1 MDLAEPVRRVAAD
14 RPGDPA
20 LVTDAATLTFADLD
34 ARADRAAAGLQGLGL
49 VPGDR
54 LAVVAG
60 NVVET
65 VVALL
70 GAFRAGLTAVPVNP
84 GATTPELDHVLADS
98 GARAAVAA
106 PGVLPRLLPAAGP
119 ALEVV
124 VATPAGGGAGTGP
137 RVLPWDDAL
146 GADRTPAP
154 APPAAD
160 PAAPALL
167 PYTSGTT
174 GRPRGAMLP
183 AAALLANQEQM
194 RATRLD
200 LGPGDRVLCVL
211 PLFHIYALN
220 VALLHPLAC
229 GAAVVLVD
237 RAPADATLAAAARHG
252 ATVLVGVPT
261 LYAAWSG
268 TDGVDLPTARFG
280 LSGAA
285 GLPPSVLEGFT
296 ARFGVPLWEG
306 YGLTETAPLLTT
318 TAMGDA
324 PVPGSVGRPVPGVAL
339 RLVDDVGREAR
350 AGDPGEV
357 VVRGP
362 NLFTGY
368 WGDPAG
374 TGQVLDAD
382 GWFRTGDIG
391 YLDGE
396 DLHLV
401 DRATDLVV
409 VNGFNV
415 YPREVEEALLRHPDV
430 TDAAVVGV
438 PDAATGEAAHAF
450 VVLRPG
456 AAFDEPGLRAHAA
469 RLLAR
474 YKCPAAISVV
484 DSLPHLPSGKV
495 KRREL
500 RSSS

>member
-1 MDLAEPVRRVAAD
+1 MDLAKPVRRVAAD

-34 ARADRAAAGLQGLGL
+34 ARADRAAAGLQDLGL
-49 VPGDR
+49 APGDR

-60 NVVET
+60 NAVET

-84 GATTPELDHVLADS
+84 GATTPELAHVLADS

-106 PGVLPRLLPAAGP
+106 AGVLPRLLPAAGP

-124 VATPAGGGAGTGP
+124 VATPAGEAPGTGP

-146 GADRTPAP
+146 GADRAP
-154 APPAAD
+154 APVPPPAG

-174 GRPRGAMLP
+174 GRPRGAVLP

-200 LGPGDRVLCVL
+200 LGPGDTVLCVL

-229 GAAVVLVD
+229 GAAVLLVD

-261 LYAAWSG
+261 LYAAWSRTG
-268 TDGVDLPTARFG
+268 DVDLPTARFG

-285 GLPPSVLEGFT
+285 GLPPSVLERFT

-324 PVPGSVGRPVPGVAL
+324 PVPGSVGRPVPGVEL
-339 RLVDDVGREAR
+339 RLVDDLGRDVR

-362 NLFTGY
+362 NLFAGY
-368 WGDPAG
+368 WGDPEG

-401 DRATDLVV
+401 DRAIDLVV

-415 YPREVEEALLRHPDV
+415 YPREVEEALLRHADV
-430 TDAAVVGV
+430 VDAAVVGV
-438 PDAATGEAAHAF
+438 PDATTGEATHAF

-456 AAFDEPGLRAHAA
+456 ATFDEPGLRAHAA

-474 YKCPAAISVV
+474 YKCPAAVSVV

>member
-20 LVTDAATLTFADLD
+20 LVSDAATLTFADLD

-49 VPGDR
+49 APGDR
-54 LAVVAG
+54 LAVMAG
-60 NVVET
+60 NTVET

-84 GATTPELDHVLADS
+84 GATTPELTHVLADS

-106 PGVLPRLLPAAGP
+106 AGTLPRLLPAAGP

-124 VATPAGGGAGTGP
+124 VAVPGGEGQGTGP

-146 GADRTPAP
+146 GADRAP
-154 APPAAD
+154 VPVPPPAD
-160 PAAPALL
+160 PVAPALL

-174 GRPRGAMLP
+174 GRPRGAVLP

-200 LGPGDRVLCVL
+200 LGPGDTVLCVL

-229 GAAVVLVD
+229 GAAVLLVD
-237 RAPADATLAAAARHG
+237 RAPAGATLAAAARHG

-261 LYAAWSG
+261 QYAAWSR
-268 TDGVDLPTARFG
+268 TADADLPTARFG

-285 GLPPSVLEGFT
+285 GLPPSVLEAFT

-339 RLVDDVGREAR
+339 RLVDDLGREVR

-362 NLFTGY
+362 NLFAGY

-374 TGQVLDAD
+374 TAQVLDAD

-401 DRATDLVV
+401 DRAIDLVV

-430 TDAAVVGV
+430 VDAAVVGV
-438 PDAATGEAAHAF
+438 PDATTGEAAHAF

-469 RLLAR
+469 RRLAR